1 MKTHRSSFDSKQQ
14 WVQKIYRETL
24 YKRMSKKTEHN
35 DKRDIPLF
43 IGLVLFGFMLLAAF
57 EQFL

>member
-1 MKTHRSSFDSKQQ
+1 MKTQRSPFYSKQQ

-24 YKRMSKKTEHN
+24 YKRMSKKNEHN
-35 DKRDIPLF
+35 DKRDILLF
-43 IGLVLFGFMLLAAF
+43 IGLVLFGFVVLAAF